1 MNFFVYIKLVGK
13 LPKKAQEKYQNE
25 EKKKHQ
31 YHCECNKK

>member
-25 EKKKHQ
+25 EKKKASVSL
-31 YHCECNKK
+31 

>member
-25 EKKKHQ
+25 EKKASVSL
-31 YHCECNKK
+31 